1 MGTFPGTSPLLAP
14 HTSRYKLVTLE
25 LVSGMSCNKTTIIA
39 HNIILTVH
47 LPVVQ
52 WLLSEQTLD
61 SQAQMI
67 PKQSVYGKN
76 VG

>member
-1 MGTFPGTSPLLAP
+1 MYGDFPRDFPTISTQ
-14 HTSRYKLVTLE
+14 TSRYKLVTLE

-61 SQAQMI
+61 SPAQMI
-67 PKQSVYGKN
+67 PKQSVY
-76 VG
+76 